1 MHISE
6 KTITA
11 IYPWAPLKCVVY
23 YCSILTIV
31 RIPAIIATH
40 FSGAPEFIKLRMY
53 VGDTSGREAC
63 TRDMGLED
71 VGVKIDSE
79 SRYIIGGHKDF
90 ETSSVPHIH
99 AIGDVL
105 KVEAMDQFQN
115 SFK

>member
-1 MHISE
+1 MVPPNLPSYECIN
-6 KTITA
+6 
-11 IYPWAPLKCVVY
+11 
-23 YCSILTIV
+23 
-31 RIPAIIATH
+31 
-40 FSGAPEFIKLRMY
+40 
-53 VGDTSGREAC
+53 TSGREAC

-105 KVEAMDQFQN
+105 KVSINYYHRYEISIIVLLSQLEA
-115 SFK
+115 SYVVLVT